1 MQNIAFNYFPSLSV
15 YESLLLQENVQK
27 VIIVTIF
34 ILFYFFAERKFLIT
48 KATIII
54 MQEKYQKQESMCPTK
69 CKFLTTL
76 NLEH

>member
-27 VIIVTIF
+27 VIII
-34 ILFYFFAERKFLIT
+34 IYFFLFAERQFLIT
-48 KATIII
+48 KAAIIII